1 MMPSFLTVFT
11 MPETSCPGR
20 GRCQGVWACAA
31 LVLVWVSVL
40 LPTPR
45 TTAHATATALGT
57 TVVGARASTDMGSST
72 QQPQAQRREGALQR
86 IWSLADIQAA
96 PTTASQGDAALD
108 TPLQR
113 SLQVIQGHDAYDAEL
128 LSAIALVGHVGDTR
142 AIPPLIEAW
151 SQRTARQLE
160 AIQKVIEKLQVH
172 NRSERDEAW
181 FVAQVID
188 QILDDINAALESLG
202 IERARLLHLNRDAV
216 QQGST
221 KAIAILV
228 KYHDTEAI
236 PLLLTLLKKGDDKV
250 GAYNAALAQLG
261 AEQDAI
267 FHANIHALAGW
278 NVHATLAILGTHGDR
293 RAIGPIRRLL
303 DRSEPVPTEAK
314 AVLKQLGASWY
325 DQRSDAERLG
335 LWLGALILGRALW
348 RACRLLWHPRRR
360 SMSPQ
365 QG

>member
-1 MMPSFLTVFT
+1 MRPSFLTVLT
-11 MPETSCPGR
+11 LPDTSCLGR
-20 GRCQGVWACAA
+20 GLCQGVWACAA
-31 LVLVWVSVL
+31 LVMVWVSIL
-40 LPTPR
+40 LPAPR
-45 TTAHATATALGT
+45 ATAHATVTALGA
-57 TVVGARASTDMGSST
+57 TVVEARARTDMGSSV
-72 QQPQAQRREGALQR
+72 QQPRAQRREGALQR
-86 IWSLADIQAA
+86 GWSMADIQAA
-96 PTTASQGDAALD
+96 HTTASPGDAALE
-108 TPLQR
+108 TQLQR
-113 SLQVIQGHDAYDAEL
+113 SLQVIQWHDAYDSDL
-128 LSAIALVGHVGDTR
+128 LSAIAFVGHVGDTR

-151 SQRTARQLE
+151 RQRTTRQLE
-160 AIQKVIEKLQVH
+160 AIQKVIEKLQVQ
-172 NRSERDEAW
+172 NRSERHDALLVE
-181 FVAQVID
+181 QVID

-202 IERARLLHLNRDAV
+202 IERARLLRLNREAV
-216 QQGST
+216 KQGST

-250 GAYNAALAQLG
+250 GEYNAALATLG
-261 AEQDAI
+261 AEKDAI
-267 FHANIHALAGW
+267 FQANIQALAGW
-278 NVHATLAILGTHGDR
+278 NVHVTLTILGTHGDR

-335 LWLGALILGRALW
+335 LWLGVLILGRALW
-348 RACRLLWHPRRR
+348 RGCRMLWHSRRR